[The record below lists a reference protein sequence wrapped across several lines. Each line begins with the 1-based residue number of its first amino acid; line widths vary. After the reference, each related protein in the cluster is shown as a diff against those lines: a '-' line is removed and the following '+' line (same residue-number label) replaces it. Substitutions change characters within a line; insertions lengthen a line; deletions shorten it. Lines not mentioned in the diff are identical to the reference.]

1 LRSARA
7 GGLDGARARRV
18 PRAGGC
24 ARISRPMSA
33 VVDELESTRMTLGEH
48 LEELRRRLFKS
59 VLVLVLAFAFA
70 WTFREDVAQAM
81 LWPFRTAAQQINAEL
96 RARADAALAA
106 DPTLPLKHEFK
117 TSPHSFGIT
126 EPIFFALNN
135 SVYFALLI
143 GSPFVLWQMWQFVA
157 AGLYRHEKRAVARYF
172 PFSAL
177 LFLGGIAFCFLLL
190 VPTGMYYLATM
201 FPIEQIE
208 PVIGIDQYTSFLTT
222 LCLAMGLVFQLP
234 ILMIFLA
241 RIGLVEPKTYGR
253 YRGHFVV
260 VALIVSAI
268 VTPGPDYVSQLMMA
282 VPMLVLYEIGILVS
296 RAIARPRQVP
306 GG

>member
-1 LRSARA
+1 
-7 GGLDGARARRV
+7 
-18 PRAGGC
+18 
-24 ARISRPMSA
+24 MSA
-33 VVDELESTRMTLGEH
+33 VADELESTRMTLGEH

-59 VLVLVLAFAFA
+59 VVVLALAFVFA
-70 WTFREDVAQAM
+70 WTFREDVARVM
-81 LWPFRTAAQQINAEL
+81 LWPFHTAAQRINAEL
-96 RARADAALAA
+96 RARADEALAA
-106 DPTLPLKHEFK
+106 DPSLPRETYYLSSDPAETRLKHEFK

-135 SVYFALLI
+135 SIYFALLI

-157 AGLYRHEKRAVARYF
+157 AGLYRREKRAVARYF

-190 VPTGMYYLATM
+190 VPTGMYYLGTM

-241 RIGLVEPKTYGR
+241 RIGLVEPRTYGR

-260 VALIVSAI
+260 VALIVAAI

-282 VPMLVLYEIGILVS
+282 VPMLVLYEIGIVVS
-296 RAIARPRQVP
+296 RLIARPRQVP
-306 GG
+306 